1 MIFGTGF
8 APFRGGPLY
17 YLAHKDQQPLVSD
30 KVKAPEPDTSP
41 TRTDNAEPEQE
52 TETRV

>member
-17 YLAHKDQQPLVSD
+17 YLENSTKSKQ
-30 KVKAPEPDTSP
+30 
-41 TRTDNAEPEQE
+41 EQE
-52 TETRV
+52 DE